1 MVSRWLRPINL
12 STVSGTVGA
21 LAVDQ
26 VLLSI
31 QRMNVN
37 SMMNNVSPVN
47 LSRFRG
53 LSRIQFDSP
62 GSLVRF
68 ELVRDAGTIRF
79 DGYVASGGGG
89 GTFEFVPNPNFADRM
104 SSSGYSALT
113 PEKTFLCAVY
123 DVGLD
128 FARDIQRTG
137 LEGVTLENLI
147 RLAGPGITADWIRQV
162 QSLGYPKLSVEDAI
176 RLRGHGITPDYI
188 REARRRFKDISIN
201 DLIRLK
207 GAGIL

>member
-1 MVSRWLRPINL
+1 MAHQLQRTLRVFIL
-12 STVSGTVGA
+12 TLAWHGVA
-21 LAVDQ
+21 LAQADTPITGQWTMGDLAGDQ
-26 VLLSI
+26 VLLNI
-31 QRMNVN
+31 QRVNVN

-128 FARDIQRTG
+128 FAREIRSTG
-137 LEGVTLENLI
+137 LQEVTLDNLI
-147 RLAGPGITADWIRQV
+147 RLRGQGI
-162 QSLGYPKLSVEDAI
+162 SS
-176 RLRGHGITPDYI
+176 DYI
-188 REARRRFKDISIN
+188 RKVQKRFKDISVN